1 MKMHFDP
8 FPGALTMLIELADAP
23 DPLPAR
29 WRRKGH
35 DAAYLHAHLY
45 SCRDVR
51 AEGAPPSNGCFVN
64 LTPVDEDMRLS
75 LWADGFELELTSES
89 VSMMVRSFSRGDPST
104 IGR

>member
-1 MKMHFDP
+1 M
-8 FPGALTMLIELADAP
+8 
-23 DPLPAR
+23 
-29 WRRKGH
+29 RRTCMRIFTVAGT
-35 DAAYLHAHLY
+35 
-45 SCRDVR
+45 CGPRGR
-51 AEGAPPSNGCFVN
+51 PPSNGCFVN